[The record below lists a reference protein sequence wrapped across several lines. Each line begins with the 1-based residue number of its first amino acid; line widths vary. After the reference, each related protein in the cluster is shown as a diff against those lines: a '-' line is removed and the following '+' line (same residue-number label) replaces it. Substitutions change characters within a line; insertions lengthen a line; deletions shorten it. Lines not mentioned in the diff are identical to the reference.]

1 MPDAV
6 RGRPFSTVDSFRDD
20 PLYPRVEL
28 AYATHVV
35 GSGNG
40 LFHLPAAKES
50 RA

>member
-6 RGRPFSTVDSFRDD
+6 WHRPLPAVDSFRDD